1 MAKKIKFTQ
10 KEIKSPDKFRQSV
23 TDAIEFTSDNYKKV
37 LLAAGGVIII
47 IIAIMVTNIFYE
59 KRELQANAKLREAIE
74 LYSNKD
80 LEQALNDL
88 TSIKEEYPQVDISK
102 IVNYYMGLISYD
114 IGNYDETIDQLTE
127 FVSSGVSDQI
137 LIDSANL
144 TMGMASYNI
153 GEWQQAIDYLSMV
166 DRGDGPYGAQAK
178 LLMSLSLEK
187 QGKISEAEDTYREV
201 LFKRQSNNI
210 NF

>member
-1 MAKKIKFTQ
+1 MDKKIKFTQ

-23 TDAIEFTSDNYKKV
+23 KDAIEFTSDNYKKV
-37 LLAAGGVIII
+37 LLAAGGVIIVI
-47 IIAIMVTNIFYE
+47 VAIMVTNIFYE

-153 GEWQQAIDYLSMV
+153 GKWQQAIDYLSML
-166 DRGDGPYGAQAK
+166 DKGDGPYEAQAK
-178 LLMSLSLEK
+178 LLISLSLEK
-187 QGKISEAEDTYREV
+187 QGKTSEAENVYKEV
-201 LFKRQSNNI
+201 LNNTPNSNI

>member
-23 TDAIEFTSDNYKKV
+23 TDAIDFISDNYKKV
-37 LLAAGGVIII
+37 LLAAGGVIIVI
-47 IIAIMVTNIFYE
+47 VAIMVTNIFYE

-166 DRGDGPYGAQAK
+166 DKGDGPYGAQAK

-201 LFKRQSNNI
+201 LFKTQSNNI

>member
-23 TDAIEFTSDNYKKV
+23 RDAIEFISDNYKKV
-37 LLAAGGVIII
+37 LLAAGGVIIVI
-47 IIAIMVTNIFYE
+47 VAIMVTNILYE
-59 KRELQANAKLREAIE
+59 KRELQANAKLREAME

-80 LEQALNDL
+80 LDQALNDL

-153 GEWQQAIDYLSMV
+153 GKWQQAIDYLSML
-166 DRGDGPYGAQAK
+166 DKGDGPYGAQAK
-178 LLMSLSLEK
+178 LLISLSLEK
-187 QGKISEAEDTYREV
+187 QGKTSEAENVYKEV
-201 LFKRQSNNI
+201 LNNTPNSNI

>member
-23 TDAIEFTSDNYKKV
+23 KDAIEFTSDNYKKV
-37 LLAAGGVIII
+37 LLAAGGVIIVI
-47 IIAIMVTNIFYE
+47 VAIMVTNIFYE

-153 GEWQQAIDYLSMV
+153 GKWQQAIGYLSMV
-166 DRGDGPYGAQAK
+166 DKGDGPYGAQAK

>member
-23 TDAIEFTSDNYKKV
+23 KDAIEFTSDNYKKV
-37 LLAAGGVIII
+37 LLAAGGVIIVI
-47 IIAIMVTNIFYE
+47 VAIMVTNIFYE

-166 DRGDGPYGAQAK
+166 DKGDGPYGAQAK

-201 LFKRQSNNI
+201 LFKTQSNNI

>member
-1 MAKKIKFTQ
+1 MDKKIKFTQ

-23 TDAIEFTSDNYKKV
+23 RDAIEFISDNYKKV
-37 LLAAGGVIII
+37 LLAAGGVIIVI
-47 IIAIMVTNIFYE
+47 VAIMVTNIFYE

-153 GEWQQAIDYLSMV
+153 GKWQQAIDYLSMV
-166 DRGDGPYGAQAK
+166 DKGDGPYEAQAK
-178 LLMSLSLEK
+178 LLISLSLEK
-187 QGKISEAEDTYREV
+187 QGKTSEAENVYKEV
-201 LFKRQSNNI
+201 LNNTPNSNI